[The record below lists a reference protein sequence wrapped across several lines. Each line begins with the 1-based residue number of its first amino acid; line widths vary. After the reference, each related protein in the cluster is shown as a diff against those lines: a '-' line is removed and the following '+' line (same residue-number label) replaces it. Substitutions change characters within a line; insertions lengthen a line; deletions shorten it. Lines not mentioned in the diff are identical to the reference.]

1 VSDVPCRYDAARS
14 PDPAPAAVTAGI
26 RPHANLLPTTGV
38 RNGRDPDPTMT
49 LAVRYTAARTLDTA
63 PVDTSPPGPG
73 EVELAPAYVGIC
85 GTDLHIFHGD
95 MDARVST
102 PAVLGH
108 EMSGRIVRVGPDV
121 EGWQPGDAVTVMPLR
136 WDGTCP
142 ACRAGHQHVCGNL
155 DFIGIDSPGALQQR
169 WTVPAATLV
178 RLPPSLRLDR
188 AALVEPTAVA
198 VHDVGRAGVRDGERV
213 VVVGGGP
220 VGVLIALVARATG
233 AEVRVVEP
241 SPYRRLLA
249 EELDL
254 STWDPAADDIPALLR
269 RWTGDAGA
277 DVAFEVS
284 GAAGG
289 VQTAVEVLGVRG
301 RLCLVAIHPRPRE
314 VDLHRFFWRELTLV
328 GARLYDRT
336 DFERAV
342 ALVADGTVP
351 ADRLISE
358 VVPLAEA
365 PAAFRALEGG
375 GDVMKILV
383 DCADGAPGTSEAR
396 GAAV

>member
-1 VSDVPCRYDAARS
+1 
-14 PDPAPAAVTAGI
+14 
-26 RPHANLLPTTGV
+26 
-38 RNGRDPDPTMT
+38 MT

-63 PVDTSPPGPG
+63 PVEPASPGPG

-108 EMSGRIVRVGPDV
+108 EMSGRVLRVGPDV
-121 EGWQPGDAVTVMPLR
+121 EGWRPGDAVTVMPLR
-136 WDGTCP
+136 WDDSCP
-142 ACRAGHQHVCGNL
+142 ACRAGNRHICQHL
-155 DFIGIDSPGALQQR
+155 DFIGIDSPGAMQQR
-169 WTVPAATLV
+169 WIVPAATLV
-178 RLPPSLRLDR
+178 RLPDSLPLDR

-198 VHDVGRAGVRDGERV
+198 VHDVGRARVRDGERV

-220 VGVLIALVARATG
+220 IGILIALVARAAG
-233 AEVRVVEP
+233 AEVRVVEL
-241 SPYRRLLA
+241 SGHRRILA
-249 EELDL
+249 QKLGL
-254 STWDPAADDIPALLR
+254 TAWNPAAEDVPGLVR
-269 RWTGDAGA
+269 QWTGDAGA

-289 VQTAVEVLGVRG
+289 VDTAVQVLGVRG

-314 VDLHRFFWRELTLV
+314 VDLHRFFWRELTLI
-328 GARLYDRT
+328 GARLYDRS
-336 DFERAV
+336 DFEKAV
-342 ALVADGTVP
+342 TLVADATIP
-351 ADRLISE
+351 AEQLISK
-358 VVPLAEA
+358 VVPLTQA
-365 PAAFRALEGG
+365 PAAFQALEAG

-383 DCADGAPGTSEAR
+383 DCTDDAQ

>member
-1 VSDVPCRYDAARS
+1 
-14 PDPAPAAVTAGI
+14 
-26 RPHANLLPTTGV
+26 
-38 RNGRDPDPTMT
+38 MT
-49 LAVRYTAARTLDTA
+49 LAVRYLSARTLDTA
-63 PVDTSPPGPG
+63 PAPTSPPGPG

-95 MDARVST
+95 MDTRVSA

-108 EMSGRIVRVGPDV
+108 EMSGRVVRVGAGV
-121 EGWQPGDAVTVMPLR
+121 EGWSPGDAVTVMPLR
-136 WDGTCP
+136 WDDTCP
-142 ACRAGHQHVCGNL
+142 ACRAGHRHICQHL
-155 DFIGIDSPGALQQR
+155 DFIGIDSPGAMQQR

-178 RLPPSLRLDR
+178 RLPDSVPLDR

-220 VGVLIALVARATG
+220 VGVLIALVARAAG
-233 AEVRVVEP
+233 AEVRLVEL
-241 SPYRRLLA
+241 SAHRRALA
-249 EELDL
+249 EELGL
-254 STWDPAADDIPALLR
+254 TVWDPATQNVTELVGE
-269 RWTGDAGA
+269 WTADAGA

-284 GAAGG
+284 GAAAG
-289 VQTAVEVLGVRG
+289 VDTAVEALGVRG

-314 VDLHRFFWRELTLV
+314 VNLHRFFWRELTLV
-328 GARLYDRT
+328 GARLYDRA

-342 ALVADGTVP
+342 GLVADGTIP
-351 ADRLISE
+351 ADRLISK

-365 PAAFRALEGG
+365 PSAFEALEAG

-383 DCADGAPGTSEAR
+383 DCGNDPATGDDTKGADDVAGASA
-396 GAAV
+396 